1 MLVYVHLPVSR
12 QSLDEEQHLQH
23 AQGRSWG
30 PGTTTPPLPTDR
42 HHMSLMHGYEI
53 DKTCMEER
61 SKQSPDLLI
70 EVLPL
75 CFGLSL
81 RYAGSR
87 RREMMEGSSSSW

>member
-30 PGTTTPPLPTDR
+30 SGTSTPPLPTDR
-42 HHMSLMHGYEI
+42 HHMSLVHGYEI

-75 CFGLSL
+75 ALVSQPAL
-81 RYAGSR
+81 RR
-87 RREMMEGSSSSW
+87 EREMMEGSSSSW